1 MSSKSNETV
10 TGAQR
15 TGLRLGLSGKL
26 LLLTI
31 VFVMMAEIL
40 IYVPLIANYRLM
52 WLSDKL
58 AAART
63 AALVLYAAPNR
74 MIPEDLKRKLL
85 ESVGAKTVALKM
97 ENMRLLLAF
106 SDMPPEVDHQVDM
119 RDASMMNTIVDGFR
133 TMFSR
138 DNDVLL
144 VVGIGQAIPNP
155 A

>member
-1 MSSKSNETV
+1 MPSKSDEIVVGTR
-10 TGAQR
+10 R

-31 VFVMMAEIL
+31 VFVTVAEIL
-40 IYVPLIANYRLM
+40 IYVPLIGNYRLM

-97 ENMRLLLAF
+97 EKKSLLLAVYAMPHYVHQQG
-106 SDMPPEVDHQVDM
+106 DM
-119 RDASMMNTIVDGFR
+119 
-133 TMFSR
+133 
-138 DNDVLL
+138 
-144 VVGIGQAIPNP
+144 
-155 A
+155 